1 MHVPVL
7 LDEAIDALT
16 IKPCGIYVDGTFGR
30 GGHSERILSQLNER
44 GRLIAFDK
52 DVSAVAVGNVTQDKR
67 FCIVH
72 ASFSQLQQRLQQM
85 EITHIDGML
94 LDLGVSSPQL
104 EDASRGFSFQSTGP
118 LDMRMD
124 VTRGES
130 AAGWIATVTEDELK
144 WVIKEYGEERYAQQ
158 IARAIIVARARQPI
172 DTTWQLAEIVA
183 GVVRSRQR
191 QREIMRHPATRTFQA
206 IRIHINQELKELSIT
221 LPQSVE
227 LLSVGGR
234 LVVISFHSLEDRLV
248 KQFIQRETS
257 APSLPR
263 QIPLRQE
270 ELQRWG
276 KQKLKWIGK
285 IRPGPD
291 ELKNNP
297 RARSAIM
304 RVAERIA
311 Q

>member
-1 MHVPVL
+1 M
-7 LDEAIDALT
+7 
-16 IKPCGIYVDGTFGR
+16 
-30 GGHSERILSQLNER
+30 
-44 GRLIAFDK
+44 
-52 DVSAVAVGNVTQDKR
+52 
-67 FCIVH
+67 
-72 ASFSQLQQRLQQM
+72 
-85 EITHIDGML
+85 
-94 LDLGVSSPQL
+94 
-104 EDASRGFSFQSTGP
+104 
-118 LDMRMD
+118 
-124 VTRGES
+124 
-130 AAGWIATVTEDELK
+130 
-144 WVIKEYGEERYAQQ
+144 
-158 IARAIIVARARQPI
+158 ARARQPI

-276 KQKLKWIGK
+276 KQKFIVPFL
-285 IRPGPD
+285 
-291 ELKNNP
+291 
-297 RARSAIM
+297 
-304 RVAERIA
+304 
-311 Q
+311 